1 MAGTALLSSWRDTR
15 LGQRLFCAA
24 LAMLLVLSE
33 VFSSNIQATLP
44 AFSHLCRVLLTGG
57 AAALLLF
64 KCVFL
69 TRYDNRAQ
77 YAILAVAL
85 GYSGFA
91 AAYGKDVWF
100 FLIVLLG
107 AAAKGVDLRA
117 ALKVYLITAAVG
129 VAAVQLLHGFTGLVA
144 FNWNARNWDYGYG
157 HYNGYG
163 ARLLGVFMAWAWLRW
178 DRMRWFDWAGLA
190 ALGAYTLLGPGCRGA
205 GLAMFLLLALFAAQR
220 LLPAV
225 FTSKAWLAFVV
236 ALYPLLTAASLLTGY
251 LFDPNVPERTPLLA
265 RVNSL
270 LSGRF
275 EVWHH
280 VFWATPYTHPEEDG
294 IAAWYHGDM
303 PSTFSW
309 LGGMYTDGDVH
320 HAIDNMYLALVM
332 NKGVIGAVV
341 VGCVAVF
348 LLWRLCRGR
357 HVGEVLCLTA
367 MLFYFLMENKPFLLS
382 ADPFVLLLPC
392 ALLTPRG
399 APLPVL
405 CPTPPPAPPKKP
417 KSKPK
422 QAEALV

>member
-129 VAAVQLLHGFTGLVA
+129 VAAVQLLHGFTGLVP

-178 DRMRWFDWAGLA
+178 DQMRWFDWAGLA

-205 GLAMFLLLALFAAQR
+205 GLAMLLLLALFAAQR

-225 FTSKAWLAFVV
+225 FV
-236 ALYPLLTAASLLTGY
+236 SL
-251 LFDPNVPERTPLLA
+251 ER
-265 RVNSL
+265 
-270 LSGRF
+270 
-275 EVWHH
+275 
-280 VFWATPYTHPEEDG
+280 
-294 IAAWYHGDM
+294 
-303 PSTFSW
+303 
-309 LGGMYTDGDVH
+309 
-320 HAIDNMYLALVM
+320 
-332 NKGVIGAVV
+332 
-341 VGCVAVF
+341 
-348 LLWRLCRGR
+348 
-357 HVGEVLCLTA
+357 
-367 MLFYFLMENKPFLLS
+367 
-382 ADPFVLLLPC
+382 
-392 ALLTPRG
+392 
-399 APLPVL
+399 
-405 CPTPPPAPPKKP
+405 
-417 KSKPK
+417 KS
-422 QAEALV
+422 